1 MARSSRT
8 TTQDGAKAAGEA
20 LASEPVG
27 KRTGGKQ
34 TGGKQT
40 GGSSP
45 QPAAKAT
52 ANRTSKA
59 GGSPAMEEPVNAA
72 AESGAGRE
80 AARETILASFLV
92 LLAERP
98 FERIGLGDVAAE
110 AGVSLS
116 ELRAAYGSTF
126 DMVAAFVRDT
136 DRKVLAVPTDDMADE
151 PARDRLFDVLMR
163 RFDVLGPHK
172 RALRSLADSAR
183 RNPFFA
189 LALNRL
195 AVRSQQWMLAAA
207 KIDTAGLPGAVRA
220 QGLAVIHA
228 RVLQT
233 FLRDEDPAL
242 ARTMA
247 ALDRELD
254 KGQRALGLLEG
265 AMRLATGGRRRQK
278 DEPPEEPVAA

>member
-1 MARSSRT
+1 MARGSRT
-8 TTQDGAKAAGEA
+8 KTQDDATSGAEAAGSA
-20 LASEPVG
+20 
-27 KRTGGKQ
+27 GGK
-34 TGGKQT
+34 
-40 GGSSP
+40 
-45 QPAAKAT
+45 PAAKVAAKPRAERSRAEKPRAT
-52 ANRTSKA
+52 K
-59 GGSPAMEEPVNAA
+59 PAPSAASDETVTAA
-72 AESGAGRE
+72 AAGAASTAQAADGGTRE
-80 AARETILASFLV
+80 QILRSFLV

-98 FERIGLGDVAAE
+98 FEQISLGDVASE
-110 AGVSLS
+110 AGVSLA

-126 DMVAAFVRDT
+126 DMVSAFVRDT

-151 PARDRLFDVLMR
+151 PPRDRLFDVLMR
-163 RFDVLGPHK
+163 RFDVIGPHK
-172 RALRSLADSAR
+172 GALRSLAESAR

-207 KIDTAGLPGAVRA
+207 KIDTAGLKGAVRA
-220 QGLAVIHA
+220 QGLALIYA

-233 FLRDEDPAL
+233 YLRDEDPAL

-265 AMRLATGGRRRQK
+265 AMRLATGGRGRQK
-278 DEPPEEPVAA
+278 DDTPPEEPVAA